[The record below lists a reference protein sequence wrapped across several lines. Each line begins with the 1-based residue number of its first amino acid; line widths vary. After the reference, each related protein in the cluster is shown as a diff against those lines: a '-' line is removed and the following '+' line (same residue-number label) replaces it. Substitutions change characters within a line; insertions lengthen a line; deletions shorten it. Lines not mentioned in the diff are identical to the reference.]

1 MFYNRSDVFK
11 RINITTFEKWLDL
24 KIHSNPFWNTIR
36 IILMLNLFLLLG
48 EVLKIIDLSKFQK
61 VMKQPEV
68 CEKYLH

>member
-48 EVLKIIDLSKFQK
+48 EVLKIIDLPKFQK